1 MRIIIAGAGMAGLAA
16 ARELEDRGFRA
27 IIIEARDRIGGRVV
41 TIRDGFAGR
50 QHAEGGADLI
60 ESDHEAVCALA
71 KRLHLTLTPILGR
84 GFGYYGPDR
93 SGRVTRQ
100 SAFAGFASINEPLA
114 SLVRD
119 YKLGEQRWDGPLA
132 RRLAD
137 QSVAEWVKRISR
149 GRGRDETAQLLARF
163 RGFRGLFLA
172 DPEELSL
179 LALVDFFAA
188 DPFGGD
194 SKMFRVPGG
203 NDQLATRLAATLRA
217 PVLLRS
223 ILRRV
228 RMRPRGVS
236 VTVETPKGQAVLS
249 ADALVIT
256 LPPPPLRR
264 VEFDPQP
271 PPQWREAI
279 RRIRMGPA
287 SRMLLQFDR
296 PFWRR
301 KGSPSLFA
309 SDQPTGAVWDGNEQQ
324 RGTPGILSL
333 LAGGGASAQLA
344 ALVERDGADAV
355 VQRLAW
361 LGKPGTL
368 LASRLVRWDEDEWAG
383 GGYVYFERGFD
394 PRLRDWLARPFGR
407 VVFAGE
413 HTSERW
419 QGYVNGAVE
428 SGQRAAAEV
437 QALLLGFRG
446 ELGIGK
452 ARGTDR
458 R

>member
-27 IIIEARDRIGGRVV
+27 IVVEARDRIGGRVV
-41 TIRDGFAGR
+41 TIRDGFEGR

-60 ESDHEAVCALA
+60 ESDHQAVRALV
-71 KRLHLTLTPILGR
+71 KRLHLTLTPVLGR

-93 SGRVTRQ
+93 SGRVKRQ
-100 SAFAGFASINEPLA
+100 SGFAGLASINGPLA

-119 YKLGEQRWDGPLA
+119 YKLGEQRWDGPVA
-132 RRLAD
+132 RRLAE
-137 QSVAEWVKRISR
+137 QSVADWVRRISR
-149 GRGRDETAQLLARF
+149 GRGRDETARLVARF

-179 LALVDFFAA
+179 LALVDFFAS

-194 SKMFRVPGG
+194 SGMFRVPGG

-223 ILRRV
+223 VLRRV
-228 RMRPRGVS
+228 RVRRRGVS
-236 VTVETPKGQAVLS
+236 VTVETPRGLSVLS
-249 ADALVIT
+249 GDALVIT

-264 VEFDPQP
+264 IEFDPQP

-279 RRIRMGPA
+279 ARIRMGPA
-287 SRMLLQFDR
+287 TRMLLQFER

-301 KGSPSLFA
+301 KGLPSLHA

-324 RGTPGILSL
+324 RGGPGILSL
-333 LAGGGASAQLA
+333 LAGGGASAELA
-344 ALVERDGADAV
+344 ALIKRGGPEAV
-355 VQRLAW
+355 VQRLGW
-361 LGKPGTL
+361 LGKPGQL
-368 LASRLVRWDEDEWAG
+368 LASHLVRWDEDEWAG

-394 PRLRDWLARPFGR
+394 PLLRDWLARPFGR

-413 HTSERW
+413 HTSVRW

-437 QALLLGFRG
+437 QALLR
-446 ELGIGK
+446 
-452 ARGTDR
+452 
-458 R
+458 